1 MELEVEVLEDRSLGN
16 AIYPLLV
23 EARSNDK
30 RKARR
35 GFRYP
40 FFHATTIENKHGN
53 VFAAFSRD
61 ISASG
66 IGLLHKMELPLDEVR
81 LKTATDRGNVV
92 DVRAQITRCEPCGEG
107 WFISG
112 GNFVAP
118 TLHDTERLRR
128 RLRPVL
134 REAREMDELAD
145 PTRTRYPC
153 FRSASILLDSGIR
166 YFGFSRDISI
176 NSIGLLHDIEL
187 PLTEMEINIATERG
201 YAVKVR
207 TQITYCAPCGQGW
220 FLSGG
225 KFSSI
230 PAIR

>member
-1 MELEVEVLEDRSLGN
+1 MGLEVLDDRSLGN

-40 FFHATTIENKHGN
+40 FFHATTIVNQAGN
-53 VFAAFSRD
+53 TFVAFSRD

-66 IGLLHKMELPLDEVR
+66 VGLLHKMELPLEEVELR
-81 LKTATDRGNVV
+81 TSTEHGTELHE
-92 DVRAQITRCEPCGEG
+92 RARIIRCEPCGEG
-107 WFISG
+107 WFVSG
-112 GNFVAP
+112 GHFVSQ
-118 TLHDTERLRR
+118 TLHDTERLRQ

-134 REAREMDELAD
+134 REARELDERTD

-153 FRSASILLDSGIR
+153 FRPASIILDSGIR
-166 YFGFSRDISI
+166 YGGFSRDISV

-187 PLTEMEINIATERG
+187 PCSEVEINIATERG

-207 TQITYCAPCGQGW
+207 TQITHCAPCGQGW

-225 KFSSI
+225 RFASI
-230 PAIR
+230 PSVL

>member
-1 MELEVEVLEDRSLGN
+1 MRDSIFRGREQGMELELLDDRSLGN

-40 FFHATTIENKHGN
+40 FFHATTIENQSGN
-53 VFAAFSRD
+53 TFAAFSRD

-66 IGLLHKMELPLDEVR
+66 IGLLHKMELPLEEVQ
-81 LKTATDRGNVV
+81 LTTATERGNAVN
-92 DVRAQITRCEPCGEG
+92 VRAQIIRCEPCGEG
-107 WFISG
+107 WFVSG
-112 GNFVAP
+112 GNFVSP
-118 TLHDTERLRR
+118 TLHDTERLRQ

-134 REAREMDELAD
+134 REAREMDEQAD

-153 FRSASILLDSGIR
+153 FRPASIILDSGIR
-166 YFGFSRDISI
+166 YAGFSRDISV

-187 PLTEMEINIATERG
+187 PLTELEINIATERG

-207 TQITYCAPCGQGW
+207 TQITHCAPCGQG
-220 FLSGG
+220 
-225 KFSSI
+225 
-230 PAIR
+230 